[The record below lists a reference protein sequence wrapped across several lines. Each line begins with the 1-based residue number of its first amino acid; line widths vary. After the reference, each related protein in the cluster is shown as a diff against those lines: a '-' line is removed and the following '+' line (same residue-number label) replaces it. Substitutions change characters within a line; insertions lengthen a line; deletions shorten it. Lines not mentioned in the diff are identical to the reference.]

1 MAWHD
6 LNSEHLVEELAETS
20 KSLPVDSALSDGAKK
35 RSSEH

>member
-6 LNSEHLVEELAETS
+6 LNSEHLVEELVETR
-20 KSLPVDSALSDGAKK
+20 KSLPVDSALLDGAKQ